1 MLKKVLPAS
10 TKARPNGYGKAH
22 KEMNKQEKWRS
33 TRKKRKV
40 LTCSSQDAK
49 REEEAA
55 WSGMATALSKDGAGV
70 VGVTSGGGGVGARMG
85 DTTRAGEVATSRRGL
100 VMSPASL

>member
-1 MLKKVLPAS
+1 
-10 TKARPNGYGKAH
+10 
-22 KEMNKQEKWRS
+22 MNKQEKWRS

-70 VGVTSGGGGVGARMG
+70 VGVASGCGGVGAFNLNIWVLWIHIVLDLDICAWIPFM
-85 DTTRAGEVATSRRGL
+85 
-100 VMSPASL
+100 